1 MILDNLKDIN
11 SVADL
16 FRYIA
21 DLEDT
26 NEKQKR
32 LIDELLIDKDR
43 LITANLL
50 LKTKLENKEGL
61 LDFYES
67 KISNKETSACD
78 TE

>member
-50 LKTKLENKEGL
+50 LKAKLENNEGL

>member
-26 NEKQKR
+26 NEKQKQ
-32 LIDELLIDKDR
+32 LIDVLLIDKDR
-43 LITANLL
+43 LITANLD
-50 LKTKLENKEGL
+50 LKDKLEKSEGL
-61 LDFYES
+61 LSFYES
-67 KISNKETSACD
+67 KMVTKEA
-78 TE
+78 E

>member
-26 NEKQKR
+26 NEKQKQ
-32 LIDELLIDKDR
+32 LIDVLLVDKDR
-43 LITANLL
+43 LITANLD
-50 LKTKLENKEGL
+50 LKDQLEKSEGL
-61 LDFYES
+61 LSFYES
-67 KISNKETSACD
+67 KMVTKEA
-78 TE
+78 E

>member
-26 NEKQKR
+26 NEKQKQ
-32 LIDELLIDKDR
+32 LIDVLLVDKDC
-43 LITANLL
+43 LITANLD
-50 LKTKLENKEGL
+50 LKDKLEKSEGL
-61 LDFYES
+61 LSFYES
-67 KISNKETSACD
+67 KMVTKEA
-78 TE
+78 E

>member
-26 NEKQKR
+26 NEKQKQ
-32 LIDELLIDKDR
+32 LIDVLLVDKDR
-43 LITANLL
+43 LITANLA
-50 LKTKLENKEGL
+50 LKDKLEKSEGL
-61 LDFYES
+61 LSFYES
-67 KISNKETSACD
+67 KMVTKEA
-78 TE
+78 E

>member
-67 KISNKETSACD
+67 KISNKETSGCD

>member
-26 NEKQKR
+26 NEKQKQ
-32 LIDELLIDKDR
+32 LIDVLLIDKDR
-43 LITANLL
+43 LITANLS
-50 LKTKLENKEGL
+50 LKDKLEKSEGL
-61 LDFYES
+61 LSFYES
-67 KISNKETSACD
+67 KMVTKEV
-78 TE
+78 E

>member
-26 NEKQKR
+26 NEKQKQ
-32 LIDELLIDKDR
+32 LIDVLLVDKDR
-43 LITANLL
+43 LITTNLD
-50 LKTKLENKEGL
+50 LKDKLEKSEGL
-61 LDFYES
+61 LSFYES
-67 KISNKETSACD
+67 KMVTKET
-78 TE
+78 E

>member
-26 NEKQKR
+26 NEKQKQ
-32 LIDELLIDKDR
+32 LIDVLLVDKDR
-43 LITANLL
+43 LITANLD
-50 LKTKLENKEGL
+50 LKDKLEKSEGL
-61 LDFYES
+61 LSFYES
-67 KISNKETSACD
+67 KMVTKEA
-78 TE
+78 E